1 MLLSSFVFAE
11 TTIYDFVN
19 DVKLDASSYTIV
31 MGKQMD
37 NNEIKAASELA
48 SFLGITKSRFD
59 DEVIDQNNLII
70 VGNPSTNSITQRL
83 LGEWIYGG
91 NKGLVKV
98 VGSNLIIAGSSTED
112 TDIAINMIKNYE
124 KNKDKLQVEMYVQGE
139 FFSPSNLTLW
149 ILVGGVL
156 VGIAILIF
164 LLIIV
169 LKSKKKKSLQKQS
182 MVQKQSVQPRVQQ
195 QSSDEVQIYSYIQR
209 NLARG
214 YQKYDLQKSLLGAGW
229 TPSLVQKV
237 LNKFP

>member
-1 MLLSSFVFAE
+1 EGNRDILQTDEYLTVE
-11 TTIYDFVN
+11 
-19 DVKLDASSYTIV
+19 
-31 MGKQMD
+31 
-37 NNEIKAASELA
+37 
-48 SFLGITKSRFD
+48 FL
-59 DEVIDQNNLII
+59 
-70 VGNPSTNSITQRL
+70 
-83 LGEWIYGG
+83 
-91 NKGLVKV
+91 
-98 VGSNLIIAGSSTED
+98 
-112 TDIAINMIKNYE
+112 
-124 KNKDKLQVEMYVQGE
+124 
-139 FFSPSNLTLW
+139 SPSNLTLW